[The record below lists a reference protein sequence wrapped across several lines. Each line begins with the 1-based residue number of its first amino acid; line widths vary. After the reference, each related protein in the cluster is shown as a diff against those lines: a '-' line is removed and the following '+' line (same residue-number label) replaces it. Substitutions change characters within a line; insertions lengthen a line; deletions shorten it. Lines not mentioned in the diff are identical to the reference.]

1 VSFSFKT
8 GTHNAL
14 HDGTLAVTGVQRM
27 NLSRCLFVCA
37 LALAPALARAAP
49 ELGWM
54 QGSWCGATGAVR
66 EEEVW
71 LAPRGNLLLGMHRDT
86 QGETARG
93 FEFLRIE
100 LRADSATYVAQPGG
114 RPPVRF
120 ELAHSGTQSE
130 TFENLAHDYPKRIH
144 YERPNASTLVAWIEG
159 AKDGEKRRT
168 WTWSPCPANQ

>member
-1 VSFSFKT
+1 MK
-8 GTHNAL
+8 A
-14 HDGTLAVTGVQRM
+14 
-27 NLSRCLFVCA
+27 SRCLLACA

-54 QGSWCGATGAVR
+54 QGSWCGATGAVH

-100 LRADSATYVAQPGG
+100 VRADGATYVAQPGG

-120 ELAHSGTQSE
+120 DLVRNSAQSV
-130 TFENLAHDYPKRIH
+130 TFENLAHNYPKRIH
-144 YERPNASTLVAWIEG
+144 YERPNPGTLVAWIEG
-159 AKDGEKRRT
+159 AKDGEKRQS
-168 WTWSPCPANQ
+168 WSWGPCPASQ